1 VSGPPVKDLTCPIC
15 GGRRLESAG
24 SAAGQFA
31 KRSFSLAHCL
41 DCRFSFVTDPWTE
54 YEAIYSEAYYHG
66 RGADPHVD
74 YVFELEHPET
84 TVRSYEW
91 RGLLRAVRSLAPV
104 GARTRWLDFG
114 CGNGGLVRWAREHGV
129 DNVVGHE
136 TGWIASRAQARG
148 IPMLSAADLARESST
163 FDLITAIEVLEHVV
177 DPIDVLRQIA
187 QLLKPGGVLFL
198 TTGNANPYRNRLP
211 EWRYVIPEIHVSFF
225 EPQTLGLAM
234 QTAGLN
240 PVYPGFVD
248 GFDQII
254 RFKILKALGVRRR
267 AFWEQAVPWPLVSR
281 LVDSRLALSAHPA
294 GRRAAARTA

>member
-1 VSGPPVKDLTCPIC
+1 MSGPSLKDLTCPIC
-15 GGRRLESAG
+15 RSRRLESAG

-31 KRSFSLAHCL
+31 RRRFSLAHCL

-54 YEAIYSEAYYHG
+54 YDAIYSEAYYHG

-91 RGLLRAVRSLAPV
+91 RGLLRAVESLAPV
-104 GARTRWLDFG
+104 GRETRWLDFG

-136 TGWIASRAQARG
+136 TGWIASRAQAQG
-148 IPMLSAADLARESST
+148 IAMLDASELADRSNT
-163 FDLITAIEVLEHVV
+163 FDVITAIEVLEHVV
-177 DPIDVLRQIA
+177 DPVEVLGVIA
-187 QLLKPGGVLFL
+187 RLLKPGGVVFL
-198 TTGNANPYRNRLP
+198 TTGNAKPYRNRLP

-225 EPQTLGLAM
+225 EPQTLALAM
-234 QTAGLN
+234 QTAGLD

-254 RFKILKALGVRRR
+254 RFKILKALGVRQR
-267 AFWEQAVPWPLVSR
+267 ALWERAVPWSLVSR

-294 GRRAAARTA
+294 GRRSAAGAA

>member
-1 VSGPPVKDLTCPIC
+1 MSPSLKHLTCPIC
-15 GGRRLESAG
+15 RGGRLESAG
-24 SAAGQFA
+24 SAFGQFA
-31 KRSFSLAHCL
+31 KRGFGLAHCL
-41 DCRFSFVTDPWTE
+41 DCRFSFVTDPWTD

-74 YVFELEHPET
+74 YVFELDHPET

-91 RGLLRAVRSLAPV
+91 RGLLRAVESLAPV
-104 GARTRWLDFG
+104 GPHTRWLDFG

-136 TGWIASRAQARG
+136 TGWIASRAQAQG
-148 IPMLSAADLARESST
+148 IPMIDATALAHERNT
-163 FDLITAIEVLEHVV
+163 FDVITAIEVLEHVV
-177 DPIDVLRQIA
+177 DPVDALRQIA
-187 QLLKPGGVLFL
+187 RLLKPGGLLFL
-198 TTGNANPYRNRLP
+198 TTGNAKPFRNRLSQ
-211 EWRYVIPEIHVSFF
+211 WRYVIPEIHVSFF

-234 QTAGLN
+234 QTAGLA

-254 RFKILKALGVRRR
+254 RFKILKALGVRQR
-267 AFWEQAVPWPLVSR
+267 ALWERAVPWNILSR

-294 GRRAAARTA
+294 GRRAAGGAA